1 LLILEPEKAEC
12 SPPSEGL
19 TILYAG
25 DGTLNDSAGI
35 CPLDR
40 HGNVTFAPGK
50 VGQAFFF
57 NGDNSFLATQWT
69 GDYEFGS
76 QDATITLYVKF
87 TELQGERTLV
97 SRLSEKDAGW
107 RLAKSPDDHIEFRK
121 AGSTGVPNVVKSE
134 TGVHE
139 NTWYH
144 VVVTKSGQR
153 VAIYVNGLLQG
164 TSEFSGTWQYIR
176 DNPLYLGATPKGRT
190 RLRGLLDEVA
200 FYNRALTPKEI
211 QALYDQREKGP
222 CKL

>member
-1 LLILEPEKAEC
+1 MLILEPEKAEC

-144 VVVTKSGQR
+144 VVVTKQWPARRDLRERPSPGHQR
-153 VAIYVNGLLQG
+153 ICGYVAIH
-164 TSEFSGTWQYIR
+164 
-176 DNPLYLGATPKGRT
+176 T
-190 RLRGLLDEVA
+190 R
-200 FYNRALTPKEI
+200 
-211 QALYDQREKGP
+211 
-222 CKL
+222 